1 MARQPFTLLFDGE
14 CPFCRLEVEWL
25 QRRDKRGLLA
35 AVDIAQPGFDAARY
49 GLDRD
54 RVHARLHGV
63 RHDGEVIEGMAAI
76 RAAWNA
82 AGLGWAMAPTGWPVL
97 RWFFDLGY
105 VVFARYRVPLG
116 RLFGRRC
123 AADACSPQRR

>member
-63 RHDGEVIEGMAAI
+63 R
-76 RAAWNA
+76 
-82 AGLGWAMAPTGWPVL
+82 
-97 RWFFDLGY
+97 
-105 VVFARYRVPLG
+105 
-116 RLFGRRC
+116 
-123 AADACSPQRR
+123 QK